1 MPDSPNKRPATVRQ
15 AARDLK
21 VEEGKQASALADL
34 AKGRANLTRGR
45 VAIARG
51 RATLVRRARA
61 GEPDSTLAPIRA
73 NFDAAEA
80 DLNVAEAKLDAA
92 AARIELAEHRLA
104 EARDKARSAD
114 RSRLDRSS

>member
-1 MPDSPNKRPATVRQ
+1 
-15 AARDLK
+15 
-21 VEEGKQASALADL
+21 
-34 AKGRANLTRGR
+34 

-51 RATLVRRARA
+51 RATLVRRERA
-61 GEPDSTLAPIRA
+61 GEPDSVLAPIRA

-114 RSRLDRSS
+114 RPRRYRPS

>member
-1 MPDSPNKRPATVRQ
+1 MPGSPSERPSTARQ

-21 VEEGKQASALADL
+21 IAEGKQATAVADL

-45 VAIARG
+45 VAIERG
-51 RATLVRRARA
+51 RATLARRGRA
-61 GEPDSTLAPIRA
+61 GEPDSLLAPIRA

-114 RSRLDRSS
+114 RPRVDRSS